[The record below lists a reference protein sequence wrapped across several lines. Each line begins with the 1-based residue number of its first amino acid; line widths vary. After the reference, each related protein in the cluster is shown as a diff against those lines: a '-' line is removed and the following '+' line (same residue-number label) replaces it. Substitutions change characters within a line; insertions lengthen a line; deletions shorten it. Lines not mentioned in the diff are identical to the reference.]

1 MTNIKSA
8 LTILSISTLLFSCR
22 FYSFTGASI
31 SNDIETVS
39 IKYFPNNASIV
50 QPSLSSV
57 ITERLKEDFITQTN
71 LKLIDQDG
79 DLSFQ
84 GEIIEYKINP
94 IGISSDETATQN
106 RLTIKVKVKF
116 INNKEDIRSY
126 NTTFIR
132 HKDFSTNEDLSTI
145 EEELIEEITNQLAED
160 IFNKALVNW

>member
-1 MTNIKSA
+1 MTNIKSI
-8 LTILSISTLLFSCR
+8 LTISSISTLLFSCG

-39 IKYFPNNASIV
+39 IKYFPNNASTV
-50 QPSLSSV
+50 HPSLSSV
-57 ITERLKEDFITQTN
+57 ITERLKENFITQTN
-71 LKLIDQDG
+71 LNIIDQDG

-84 GEIIEYKINP
+84 GEIVEYKINP
-94 IGISSDETATQN
+94 IGISSNETATQN
-106 RLTIKVKVKF
+106 RLTIKVKVEF

-126 NTTFIR
+126 NTTFSR
-132 HKDFSTNEDLSTI
+132 YKDFSANEDLSTI